1 MVPAICKH
9 GVSAI
14 DEILNDPDSLI
25 VAIAGLQ
32 QKGRKTKLT
41 RKIAE
46 LEPKAGCDD
55 FALSCC
61 NVLPVTVTA
70 KDYGWPGKKM
80 NLFLADRESKMG
92 QTWLLYADYADKG
105 YTKSNTSTGDQKD
118 AWMYGAVRTLR
129 RRREGVGKQGTE
141 NRGS

>member
-1 MVPAICKH
+1 MLEMIAVRESGLYFLVPESRKTEEKAYKRRITHDVVPAICKH

-80 NLFLADRESKMG
+80 NLFLAD
-92 QTWLLYADYADKG
+92 Q
-105 YTKSNTSTGDQKD
+105 
-118 AWMYGAVRTLR
+118 
-129 RRREGVGKQGTE
+129 GVQD
-141 NRGS
+141 GSDRAPVC